1 MGGFTSLGKEALF
14 IQEQLN
20 LGWVL
25 EDIKEL
31 LFFLSSFLVV
41 F

>member
-14 IQEQLN
+14 RWEQLN

-25 EDIKEL
+25 GNIKEL
-31 LFFLSSFLVV
+31 VFFL
-41 F
+41 

>member
-14 IQEQLN
+14 RQEQLN

-25 EDIKEL
+25 RDIKAL
-31 LFFLSSFLVV
+31 VFFL
-41 F
+41 